1 LPLGGL
7 LSKLALPGLSMKK
20 IKWIILSLVLVYSA
34 GFFLWV
40 PISLAGINYKLYG
53 LTRVANNYDRMAY
66 RSWVVP
72 LGEKNI
78 FFRLRKKNAV
88 FWCDRFENCKA
99 R

>member
-20 IKWIILSLVLVYSA
+20 IKWIILSLALVYSS

>member
-7 LSKLALPGLSMKK
+7 LSKLALPGLNMKK
-20 IKWIILSLVLVYSA
+20 IKWIILSLALVYSL

-53 LTRVANNYDRMAY
+53 LTRMANNYDRMAY
-66 RSWVVP
+66 RSWVIP

-78 FFRLRKKNAV
+78 FFQLRKKNAV